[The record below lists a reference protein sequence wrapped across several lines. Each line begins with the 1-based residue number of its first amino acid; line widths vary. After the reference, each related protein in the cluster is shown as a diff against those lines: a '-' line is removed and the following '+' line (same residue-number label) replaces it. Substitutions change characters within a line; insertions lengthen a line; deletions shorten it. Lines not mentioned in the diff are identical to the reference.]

1 MVADRDAVEAL
12 LQKQKIAMLQ
22 ELKQSLNSIDKDF
35 GLIET
40 CGSRGTA
47 IC

>member
-22 ELKQSLNSIDKDF
+22 ELNNPWEL
-35 GLIET
+35 
-40 CGSRGTA
+40 RRR
-47 IC
+47 